1 MSREKIEKLHRRTF
15 TVEFK
20 VEAVK
25 LKREQALTYAE
36 VGRRLNVSPRLIR
49 HWEKQYDAG
58 ELTPEQAKRRIS
70 PESQEISE
78 LRAQVSRLKMENAIL
93 KNLSR
98 GRTPTQR
105 GETFACSLHLGG
117 RRERPLA
124 FWWSTPLKNMVQGL
138 WRTRHW

>member
-1 MSREKIEKLHRRTF
+1 VFGEKIEKLHRRTF

-36 VGRRLNVSPRLIR
+36 VGRRLNVSPRLLR

-98 GRTPTQR
+98 GGPLLREEKLSRIRYPWAVEESGR
-105 GETFACSLHLGG
+105 WLFGG
-117 RRERPLA
+117 PPR
-124 FWWSTPLKNMVQGL
+124 
-138 WRTRHW
+138 